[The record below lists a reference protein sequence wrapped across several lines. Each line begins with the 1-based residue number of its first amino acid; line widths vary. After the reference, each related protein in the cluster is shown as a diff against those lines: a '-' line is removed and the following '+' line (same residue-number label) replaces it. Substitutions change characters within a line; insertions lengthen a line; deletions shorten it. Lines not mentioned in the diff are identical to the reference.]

1 MTEAHTE
8 PKINMI
14 EQRKSDCSNWTLD
27 EIGFASW
34 SDDIREEIMRIVMA
48 YRSDIAFE
56 PYTAAD
62 VVREIS
68 EGTFA
73 DTVFDTLQSV
83 DALDLIGV
91 GESITDPLTAEKLR
105 RRIVEQTGESMRSVI
120 RRTTGWSHD
129 DLWSLIKLPPVPEV
143 NDALRAKH
151 DQGILD
157 ARVHLGAVRLLLA
170 AGDEYGSWTDYIEP
184 AYAQIENMRPALPA

>member
-8 PKINMI
+8 LKAHMI
-14 EQRKSDCSNWTLD
+14 EQRKSDCSDWTLD
-27 EIGFASW
+27 DIGFASW
-34 SDDIREEIMRIVMA
+34 SDDVRDEIMRIVMA
-48 YRSDIAFE
+48 TQPDITCE

-73 DTVFDTLQSV
+73 DTVFGSLEQI

-91 GESITDPLTAEKLR
+91 GESIIEPLTAEKLR

-120 RRTTGWSHD
+120 RRTTGLSHD

-151 DQGILD
+151 DQGIFH
-157 ARVHLGAVRLLLA
+157 ARVRLRAMRLLFA
-170 AGDEYGSWTDYIEP
+170 AGDEDGSWTDYIEP
-184 AYAQIENMRPALPA
+184 AYAQIAHMRPALAA